1 MSKHMQ
7 KILRKAYSRVLGVL
21 CNPYRLFYLI
31 IIKILWVFP
40 QNIILIII
48 MVIVTLKQEIYLEKL
63 ITL

>member
-1 MSKHMQ
+1 MSKRMQ

-21 CNPYRLFYLI
+21 CNPYHLFYLI
-31 IIKILWVFP
+31 IIKILGVFP